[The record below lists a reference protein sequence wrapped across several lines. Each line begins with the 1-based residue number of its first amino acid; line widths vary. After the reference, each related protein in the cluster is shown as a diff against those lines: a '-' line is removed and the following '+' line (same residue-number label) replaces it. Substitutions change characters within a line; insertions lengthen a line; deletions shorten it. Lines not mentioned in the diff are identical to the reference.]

1 MDPEFASIILGD
13 GYVSMTVKNIE
24 SGDPMAVYKEKGAF
38 SMFLGIT
45 LNNIY
50 VAFLTFAFGAF
61 YMIGAIAILVRNG
74 VMVGTF
80 QYFFVERDL
89 FWESF
94 LTIWI
99 HGTLEISAII
109 IAGAAGLTMGRGL
122 IFPGSYSR
130 LQSFQQSAKRGLK
143 IMIGIV
149 PIIIMAGFFEGYLT
163 RATETPDV
171 IRGLFI
177 AVCLLFVLGYYVWYP
192 RMREKLGITD
202 QFRRA
207 NIVRPHAHQIYMNRI
222 NRNSQ
227 IFTDTFQLY
236 GQHFKSL
243 VTTAIGISVLFF
255 LLVVSLSRKNPSEL
269 FDFSRPITQVFA
281 DIDQITP
288 FFSAENW
295 RWIPILSILGIS
307 LFSWKVVRII
317 QHQHFKELNSKGI
330 QNFLDGLKVLL
341 VYATFVGLH
350 YVIPSGYSFI
360 IQFFYYLF
368 LIWMFTMIIEQSNPI
383 LAIGRSLQL
392 QQAHFFKPMGLWVIL
407 IIVNF
412 LFFSLTDSVVSRFF
426 LSLLEW
432 VISFEQSVMDE
443 ISVIAVGMI
452 IFVGTF
458 LINGLFLV
466 AMGITYF
473 SLREITDASQLK
485 EAVQSNWPTK
495 TIKRISKGVMSKNAN
510 VMMQKYWLFQT
521 RNIGLSSLPLGIILL
536 FLVVNPFSLLAQA
549 ELPKGENTVNLSETK
564 RKQLTEDLDYGEI
577 QKQKKSIAPKVDRL
591 PIRWAKIF
599 LILTGL
605 AILMIIIWQVLS
617 NSAFFVATNQ
627 KNQAKLRIPTLEDA
641 ENQLNE
647 VDLEPLINSAL
658 KDNDYKLAVRLYYLK
673 SHEKTQSIPIH

>member
-1 MDPEFASIILGD
+1 MRETKFIKENQEKWEEFEQILNGKTASPGKLSDLFIQITDDLSHARTFYPHRSVRVYLNGLAQRIFFKIYKSQKTSSSRLWTFWRDELPQIIVESRVAFRLSFFVFALSVLIGMLSCAMDPEFASIILGD
-13 GYVSMTVKNIE
+13 DYVDMTVKNIE

-50 VAFLTFAFGAF
+50 VAFLTFAFGAL
-61 YMIGAIAILVRNG
+61 YMIGAIAILVKNG

-163 RATETPDV
+163 RATDTPDV

-192 RMREKLGITD
+192 RMREHLGINN
-202 QFRRA
+202 QFKRKS
-207 NIVRPHAHQIYMNRI
+207 IVRPHAHQIYMNRI

-227 IFTDTFQLY
+227 IFTDTFQLF

-243 VTTAIGISVLFF
+243 LTTAIGLSSLFF
-255 LLVVSLSRKNPSEL
+255 LLVIVISGKDPSQL

-281 DIDQITP
+281 NIDQVAP

-295 RWIPILSILGIS
+295 RWIPILSILGLS
-307 LFSWKVVRII
+307 LFSWKVVLLILG
-317 QHQHFKELNSKGI
+317 QDAKESNHS
-330 QNFLDGLKVLL
+330 NAPHFLDGLKILL

-350 YVIPSGYSFI
+350 YVIPEGYLFLV
-360 IQFFYYLF
+360 QCFYYLF
-368 LIWMFTMIIEQSNPI
+368 LIWMFTMVIEQSNPI
-383 LAIGRSLQL
+383 LAIGRTLQL
-392 QQAHFFKPMGLWVIL
+392 QQASFLKPIGLWVIL

-412 LFFSLTDSVVSRFF
+412 LFFSMTDSAISRFF

-432 VISFEQSVMDE
+432 VISFEQSTMNE
-443 ISVIAVGMI
+443 ISVVAVGMVI
-452 IFVGTF
+452 LVGVF

-473 SLREITDASQLK
+473 TLREMTDATQLK
-485 EAVQSNWPTK
+485 EAALS
-495 TIKRISKGVMSKNAN
+495 
-510 VMMQKYWLFQT
+510 
-521 RNIGLSSLPLGIILL
+521 IG
-536 FLVVNPFSLLAQA
+536 QQ
-549 ELPKGENTVNLSETK
+549 
-564 RKQLTEDLDYGEI
+564 KQL
-577 QKQKKSIAPKVDRL
+577 K
-591 PIRWAKIF
+591 
-599 LILTGL
+599 GL
-605 AILMIIIWQVLS
+605 A
-617 NSAFFVATNQ
+617 
-627 KNQAKLRIPTLEDA
+627 RE
-641 ENQLNE
+641 
-647 VDLEPLINSAL
+647 
-658 KDNDYKLAVRLYYLK
+658 
-673 SHEKTQSIPIH
+673 